1 MQIKQILFLVTLAR
15 IRQAFTQLHLPISRN
30 GEQKLTHVFEVMF
43 SSKCLFMYY
52 DFHITQCPYMTIFQL
67 YDHTPYLRA
76 TTLLYVLLFD
86 CSSRLSIDLERSYA
100 LWSVQIGFTIVIA
113 EKKTKKKQWH
123 EIHVRSKSISSQ
135 RVKLKHFCKK
145 PEIEIEQLN

>member
-1 MQIKQILFLVTLAR
+1 MQVKQILFLVTLAR
-15 IRQAFTQLHLPISRN
+15 IRQAFTELHLPISRN
-30 GEQKLTHVFEVMF
+30 SEQTLAHVLEVMF

-100 LWSVQIGFTIVIA
+100 LWSVQIGFTIAIA
-113 EKKTKKKQWH
+113 EKKQKTKARNPCK
-123 EIHVRSKSISSQ
+123 SKSISSQ
-135 RVKLKHFCKK
+135 HVKLKHFCKK